1 MSDNS
6 KSMLEAFMRMDKDEQ
21 DALWMMMAMMDRES
35 INITMYLNQERMQYS
50 LGKTEKA
57 LQFASQHYYGNYC
70 SGNDK
75 DHNLCF
81 IVTNNSLAETEQWK
95 VRVGNKFG
103 NLNIAIFSSK
113 FDANFNKIDS
123 LISSLSTALPKD
135 LPHIVILC
143 CHPQRI
149 KNDIPKLLEF
159 TKKTIRVDRIRFIT
173 NFIFDE
179 VDKSENL
186 NLVINLVNKFS
197 NYNYIQD
204 VIWIT
209 ATPLK
214 EFWKTLRKNGIRQ
227 LTNLDN
233 KLDDIPDRISL
244 NSQYCKITDHNHIN
258 VSNRPTL
265 PVQYV
270 KYILEET
277 NHINLNE
284 RNVLFV
290 PAENNTKSHSKMV
303 ELLNEKGFIVMI
315 HNGKH
320 KEFRFPG
327 GDVITIFDFNKIYS
341 IKGELRDTLRKL
353 NELYPS
359 TSIAITGMRTLER
372 GITMNTDGFN
382 FTHMIIADYHAK
394 KLNALLQ
401 LMGRSAGHVDYVDKM
416 NIICSETIWN
426 HAVEFNKNMEQLKRM
441 SPDMYTAEDFI
452 DFTRKKNEHEPII
465 IKFKDQDIARA
476 FYKKKMKPVLEGN
489 GPRRRKRETSG
500 VYENKYTV
508 SIRGDRHVYSTEE
521 IKHNKGWGLNAQQ
534 NLFRFYPCY
543 VDINDDSTL
552 EFWYTVYAGEKMEEH
567 ELYKYH
573 NKMIEEECANW

>member
-1 MSDNS
+1 MNVNS
-6 KSMLEAFMRMDKDEQ
+6 TAMFDMWKRMDKEERN
-21 DALWMMMAMMDRES
+21 AMWIAMAMMDRES
-35 INITMYLNQERMQYS
+35 IITTMYLNQERMQYS

-57 LQFASQHYYGNYC
+57 LQFASQHYYGNY
-70 SGNDK
+70 SNNDK

-95 VRVGNKFG
+95 VRVGKKFG
-103 NLNIAIFSSK
+103 SLNIAIFSSK

-135 LPHIVILC
+135 LPHIIILC

-159 TKKTIRVDRIRFIT
+159 TKKTIRVDGYRFIT

-179 VDKSENL
+179 VDKTENL
-186 NLVINLVNKFS
+186 NLVVNLVNKFQ
-197 NYNYIQD
+197 NYNYVQD
-204 VIWIT
+204 IIWIT

-214 EFWKTLRKNGIRQ
+214 EFWKTLRRNGIRQ

-284 RNVLFV
+284 KNVLFV
-290 PAENNTKSHSKMV
+290 PAENNTKSHAKMV
-303 ELLNEKGFIVMI
+303 ELLNDKGFIVMI

-320 KEFRFPG
+320 KEFRLPG
-327 GDVITIFDFNKIYS
+327 GDVMTIFDFNKIYN
-341 IKGELRDTLRKL
+341 IDGELRDTLRKL
-353 NELYPS
+353 NELYHS

-382 FTHMIIADYHAK
+382 FTHMIISDYHAK

-401 LMGRSAGHVDYVDKM
+401 LMGRSAGHVDYVNKM
-416 NIICSETIWN
+416 DVICSETIWN
-426 HAVEFNKNMEQLKRM
+426 HAVEFNKNMEQLKMM

-452 DFTRKKNEHEPII
+452 DFTRKRNEHEPII
-465 IKFKDQDIARA
+465 IKFKDQDVART
-476 FYKKKMKPVLEGN
+476 FYKKKMKPVLDGN
-489 GPRRRKRETSG
+489 GPRRRKKESSG

-508 SIRGDRHVYSTEE
+508 SIRSDRHVYSTEE
-521 IKHNKGWGLNAQQ
+521 IMHNKGWGLNAQQ

-543 VDINDDSTL
+543 VDVNDDSTL
-552 EFWYTVYAGEKMEEH
+552 EFWYTVWAGEKMEEH

-573 NKMIEEECANW
+573 NKMIEDECANW

>member
-6 KSMLEAFMRMDKDEQ
+6 RAMFEMWKNMGNADKD
-21 DALWMMMAMMDRES
+21 ALFQLMKMMDRE
-35 INITMYLNQERMQYS
+35 NIRTSMYLNQERMQYS

-57 LQFASQHYYGNYC
+57 LQFASQHYYGNY
-70 SGNDK
+70 SNNDK

-95 VRVGNKFG
+95 VRVGKKFG
-103 NLNIAIFSSK
+103 SLNIAIFSSK

-123 LISSLSTALPKD
+123 LISSLSTALSKD
-135 LPHIVILC
+135 LPHIIILC

-159 TKKTIRVDRIRFIT
+159 TKKTIRIDGYRFIT

-179 VDKSENL
+179 VDKTENL
-186 NLVINLVNKFS
+186 NLVVNLVNQFQ
-197 NYNYIQD
+197 NYNYVQD
-204 VIWIT
+204 IIWIT

-270 KYILEET
+270 KYILEAQI
-277 NHINLNE
+277 INLDE

-290 PAENNTKSHSKMV
+290 PAENNTKSHAKMV

-327 GDVITIFDFNKIYS
+327 GDIMTIFDFNKIYN
-341 IKGELRDTLRKL
+341 IDGELRDTLRKL
-353 NELYPS
+353 NELFPT

-382 FTHMIIADYHAK
+382 FTHMIISDYHAK

-401 LMGRSAGHVDYVDKM
+401 LMGRSAGHVDYVKKM

-426 HAVEFNKNMEQLKRM
+426 HAVEFNKNMEQLKIM
-441 SPDMYTAEDFI
+441 SPDVYTAEDFI
-452 DFTRKKNEHEPII
+452 DFTRKRHEHEPII
-465 IKFKDQDIARA
+465 IKFKDQDIAKR
-476 FYKKKMKPVLEGN
+476 FYKKKMKPVLKGN
-489 GPRRRKRETSG
+489 GPRRRKKETSG
-500 VYENKYTV
+500 VYENKYTAT
-508 SIRGDRHVYSTEE
+508 IRGDRHVYSTEE
-521 IKHNKGWGLNAQQ
+521 IMHNKGWGLNGNQ
-534 NLFRFYPCY
+534 NWFRFYPCY
-543 VDINDDSTL
+543 VDVNDDSTL
-552 EFWYTVYAGEKMEEH
+552 EFWYTVWAGEKMEIH

-573 NKMIEEECANW
+573 NKMIETWCENWN

>member
-6 KSMLEAFMRMDKDEQ
+6 RAMFEMWKNMGNADKD
-21 DALWMMMAMMDRES
+21 ALFQLMKMMDRE
-35 INITMYLNQERMQYS
+35 NIRTSMYLNQERMQYS

-57 LQFASQHYYGNYC
+57 LQFASQHYYGNY
-70 SGNDK
+70 SNNDK

-95 VRVGNKFG
+95 VRVGKKFG
-103 NLNIAIFSSK
+103 SLNIAIFSSK

-123 LISSLSTALPKD
+123 LISSLSTALSKD
-135 LPHIVILC
+135 LPHIIILC

-159 TKKTIRVDRIRFIT
+159 TKKTIRIDGYRFIT

-179 VDKSENL
+179 VDKTENL
-186 NLVINLVNKFS
+186 NLVVNLVNQFQ
-197 NYNYIQD
+197 NYNYVQD
-204 VIWIT
+204 IIWIT

-270 KYILEET
+270 KYILEAQI
-277 NHINLNE
+277 INLDE

-290 PAENNTKSHSKMV
+290 PAENNTKSHAKMV

-327 GDVITIFDFNKIYS
+327 GDIMTIFDFNKIYN
-341 IKGELRDTLRKL
+341 IDGELRDTLRKL
-353 NELYPS
+353 NELFPT

-382 FTHMIIADYHAK
+382 FTHMIISDYHAK

-401 LMGRSAGHVDYVDKM
+401 LMGRSAGHVDYVKKM

-426 HAVEFNKNMEQLKRM
+426 HAVEFNKNMEQLKIM
-441 SPDMYTAEDFI
+441 SPDVYTAEDFI
-452 DFTRKKNEHEPII
+452 DFTRKRHEHEPII
-465 IKFKDQDIARA
+465 LKFKDQDIAKR
-476 FYKKKMKPVLEGN
+476 FYKKKMKPVLKGN
-489 GPRRRKRETSG
+489 GPRRRKKETSG
-500 VYENKYTV
+500 VYENKYTAT
-508 SIRGDRHVYSTEE
+508 IRGDRHVYSTEE
-521 IKHNKGWGLNAQQ
+521 IMHNKGWGLNGNQ
-534 NLFRFYPCY
+534 NWFRFYPCY
-543 VDINDDSTL
+543 VDVNDDSTL
-552 EFWYTVYAGEKMEEH
+552 EFWYTVWAGEKMEIH

-573 NKMIEEECANW
+573 NKMIETWCENWN

>member
-1 MSDNS
+1 MSDTFAEQ
-6 KSMLEAFMRMDKDEQ
+6 LDAFKRMDDESRN
-21 DALWMMMAMMDRES
+21 ALWMAMAMMDRES
-35 INITMYLNQERMQYS
+35 IRTTMYLNQEMMQYS
-50 LGKTEKA
+50 LGKTEKS
-57 LQFASQHYYGNYC
+57 LQFASQYYYGNYYN
-70 SGNDK
+70 NDN

-95 VRVGNKFG
+95 VRVGKKFG
-103 NLNIAIFSSK
+103 SLNIAIFSSK

-179 VDKSENL
+179 VDKTENL
-186 NLVINLVNKFS
+186 NLVVNLVNKFKD
-197 NYNYIQD
+197 YDYVQD

-209 ATPLK
+209 ATPLD
-214 EFWKTLRKNGIRQ
+214 EFWKTLRRNGIRE
-227 LTNLDN
+227 LANLDN

-244 NSQYCKITDHNHIN
+244 NNQYCKITDHNHIN

-270 KYILEET
+270 NYILEET
-277 NHINLNE
+277 SHINLDE
-284 RNVLFV
+284 KNVLFV
-290 PAENNTKSHSKMV
+290 PAENNTKSHAKMV
-303 ELLNEKGFIVMI
+303 ELLNEKGFISMI

-327 GDVITIFDFNKIYS
+327 GDVMTIFDFNRIHG
-341 IKGELRDTLRKL
+341 IDGELRDTLRKL
-353 NELYPS
+353 NELYPT

-382 FTHMIIADYHAK
+382 FTHMIISDYHAK

-401 LMGRSAGHVDYVDKM
+401 LMGRSAGHVDYVNKM

-426 HAVEFNKNMEQLKRM
+426 HAVEFNKNMEQLKMM
-441 SPDMYTAEDFI
+441 SPEMYTAEDFI
-452 DFTRKKNEHEPII
+452 YFTRKRNEYEPII
-465 IKFKDQDIARA
+465 IKFKDQVLAKK
-476 FYKKKMKPVLEGN
+476 FYKKIMKPVLDGN
-489 GPRRRKRETSG
+489 GHRQRKKELSG
-500 VYENKYTV
+500 IYENKYTT

-521 IKHNKGWGLNAQQ
+521 IMNNKGWGLNCKQ
-534 NLFRFYPCY
+534 NLFRFHPCY
-543 VDINDDSTL
+543 VDVNDDSTL
-552 EFWYTVYAGEKMEEH
+552 EFWYTVWAGEKMEEH
-567 ELYKYH
+567 KLYKYH
-573 NKMIEEECANW
+573 NKIIEHECVNWG